1 MFPAEQGH
9 HQVLEAMN
17 ANVILDLQLRLG
29 EGTGGLL
36 AWPIIRAAAKMLS
49 EMASFDDAGVSNRE

>member
-1 MFPAEQGH
+1 
-9 HQVLEAMN
+9 MN
-17 ANVILDLQLRLG
+17 ATVILDLQRLG

-36 AWPIIRAAAKMLS
+36 AWPTRAAAKMLS

>member
-1 MFPAEQGH
+1 
-9 HQVLEAMN
+9 MN

-49 EMASFDDAGVSNRE
+49 EMASFDNAGVSNRE